1 MNGPVNGDIHALVG
15 AYAVD
20 ALDPDERTLFE
31 AHLGGC
37 ADCRDE
43 VASLREA
50 GAMLSAL
57 TETPPP
63 TSLKDRVLAD
73 VATVRPLPPDLSNAE
88 LPRPTD
94 LATRRRRWLPAALVA
109 AAAVAVVGAGAVVV
123 QPWDRDQGTEQQ
135 LTATQQ
141 VLRADDAEEVS
152 LDLDGASA
160 RLVRSPE
167 LGKAVLVTQD
177 MPSAP
182 EGKVYQLW
190 LQDDAGSMI
199 PAGLMPD
206 AANQELLLDGDA
218 ASATGAGITVEPDGG
233 SKVPTS
239 EPIAL
244 FDFDQAT

>member
-20 ALDPDERTLFE
+20 ALDPDERARFE
-31 AHLGGC
+31 EHLGDC

-43 VASLREA
+43 VASLQEA

-57 TETPPP
+57 TETMPSP
-63 TSLKDRVLAD
+63 SVKERLMAEVS
-73 VATVRPLPPDLSNAE
+73 TVRPLPPE
-88 LPRPTD
+88 TPRPTNIE
-94 LATRRRRWLPAALVA
+94 TRRRRWLPAALVA

-123 QPWDRDQGTEQQ
+123 QPWDRDHGTEQQ
-135 LTATQQ
+135 MTATEQ
-141 VLRADDAEEVS
+141 VLQASDAEEVA
-152 LDLDGASA
+152 LDLDGATA
-160 RLVRSPE
+160 KLVRSPE

-190 LQDDAGSMI
+190 LQDDAGAMV

-233 SKVPTS
+233 SEQPTS

-244 FDFDQAT
+244 FDFEKAT